1 VEENCF
7 VSSGCI
13 YPAPTI
19 PALAMRASDYLIEQ
33 YTRGE
38 I

>member
-1 VEENCF
+1 VN
-7 VSSGCI
+7 
-13 YPAPTI
+13 PTLTI

-33 YTRGE
+33 YTRGA